1 MDHGGAMA
9 GRALRFPPVGV
20 LQIVAGSVAVKRGDE
35 DLSSSHFDGLIWE
48 GDTIET
54 DADGLAL
61 IHFADGSTLQIY
73 GNAELL
79 VDERVHGDEKAQSKR
94 IRLSR
99 GSFQFIARRSSPETI
114 LLDTPLAH
122 IRNVR
127 PASLFGSFVFG
138 VLTLALIDE
147 LKAASS
153 DLALLDDETI
163 TYKDIK
169 HGVFVVVTKE
179 ATPRVIVVDD
189 PGELVVIRSNG
200 TAASV
205 EHVPNS
211 LSQMAQIENAYE
223 GVATINAVGKQDP
236 FFQQYQQG
244 GKS

>member
-1 MDHGGAMA
+1 M
-9 GRALRFPPVGV
+9 L
-20 LQIVAGSVAVKRGDE
+20 
-35 DLSSSHFDGLIWE
+35 
-48 GDTIET
+48 T
-54 DADGLAL
+54 LAL

-127 PASLFGSFVFG
+127 PASLFGSFTFG
-138 VLTLALIDE
+138 VLTLALVDE

-153 DLALLDDETI
+153 ELALLDDETI

-179 ATPRVIVVDD
+179 AFLALSSSTIPESLSSSDQTAPPRVSSTC
-189 PGELVVIRSNG
+189 R
-200 TAASV
+200 TASPRWRKLKVPTRASRQ
-205 EHVPNS
+205 
-211 LSQMAQIENAYE
+211 LM
-223 GVATINAVGKQDP
+223 
-236 FFQQYQQG
+236 F
-244 GKS
+244 